1 MKKIITQER
10 ILNLVEIHPGIS
22 SIAIADNLGMHR
34 ASIFRHLQDL
44 QLLHK
49 IESREHGK
57 ATRYFPIASYYM
69 DSGTDHDS
77 QKYTSDFIISL
88 KQELI
93 IAMQEAYDEDISE
106 SYIDETFETYCM
118 YIAPDA
124 TILTGFSAF
133 IAWCMDLRHDF
144 SDRIIPKALEY
155 LQITSSVEVRR
166 RRSGFL
172 DATEVARANL
182 TGIMEVAFDVF
193 LFLMPSVLES
203 GFGRTRT
210 ALELYYGK
218 INNPYLLEQAIISS
232 IDPIRR
238 YLIQKKVDAYIFTP
252 PTNSRPIQ
260 FRDVLK
266 KKLDIRL
273 PIIKAEKINSLGKAL
288 RSQKEIQGKDKK
300 KERVENAII
309 SLEVTIPQELTSYEH
324 IVIFDDS
331 FTTGATPNAIALR
344 LREAGYVGKISIIT
358 ICGSFDYDL
367 AITED
372 EI

>member
-1 MKKIITQER
+1 MKKIITQEK
-10 ILNLVEIHPGIS
+10 ILNLVETHPGIS
-22 SIAIADNLGMHR
+22 AIAIAENLGMHR
-34 ASIFRHLQDL
+34 ASIFRHLQEL

-49 IESREHGK
+49 VESREHGK
-57 ATRYFPIASYYM
+57 ATRYFPNASYYM
-69 DSGTDHDS
+69 DGGTDHES

-133 IAWCMDLRHDF
+133 IAWCQDPRHDF
-144 SDRIIPKALEY
+144 SDRIIQRALEY
-155 LQITSSVEVRR
+155 LQITASIEVRR

-182 TGIMEVAFDVF
+182 TGAMEVAFDTF
-193 LFLMPSVLES
+193 LFFMPSVLES
-203 GFGRTRT
+203 GFGRTRI

-218 INNPYLLEQAIISS
+218 INNPYLLEQAIRSS

-238 YLIQKKVDAYIFTP
+238 YLIHKKVDAYILTP

-260 FRDVLK
+260 FRDILK

-273 PIIKAEKINSLGKAL
+273 PRIEAEKISSLGKAL
-288 RSQKEIQGKDKK
+288 RSQKEIQGKDQK
-300 KERVENAII
+300 KERVENALI
-309 SLEVTIPQELTSYEH
+309 SLEVTIPRELSVYQH
-324 IVIFDDS
+324 ILILDDS
-331 FTTGATPNAIALR
+331 FTTGATPNAIALK
-344 LREAGYVGKISIIT
+344 LREAGSTAKITIIT